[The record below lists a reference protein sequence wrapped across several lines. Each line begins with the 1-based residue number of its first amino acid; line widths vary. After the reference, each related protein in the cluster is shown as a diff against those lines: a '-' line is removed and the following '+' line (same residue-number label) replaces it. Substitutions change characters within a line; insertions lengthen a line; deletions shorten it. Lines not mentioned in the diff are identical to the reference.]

1 MSGKIFVI
9 GLGPGNADQI
19 TPQASQA
26 AAEAE
31 FFFGYGPYV
40 DRLEL
45 RPDGRLRAMYR
56 FPTDRSVDRDALRT
70 PRAP

>member
-1 MSGKIFVI
+1 VTGKIFVI

-19 TPQASQA
+19 TPQATRA

-45 RPDGRLRAMYR
+45 RPDQTRIGQGGAGE
-56 FPTDRSVDRDALRT
+56 SG
-70 PRAP
+70 